1 MLCHVATP
9 DEDVITYVS
18 SSWEVSQNL
27 FDLFLEALKR
37 RVDTKDQAFVTEHT
51 LMRGEGCDV
60 STIAV

>member
-51 LMRGEGCDV
+51 LKRGEGCDV